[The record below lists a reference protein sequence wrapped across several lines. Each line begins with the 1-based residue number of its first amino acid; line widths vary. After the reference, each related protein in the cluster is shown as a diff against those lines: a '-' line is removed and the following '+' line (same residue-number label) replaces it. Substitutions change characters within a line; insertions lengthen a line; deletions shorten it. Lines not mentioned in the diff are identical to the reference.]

1 MRVIKFRGLRT
12 DGGGWVVGMLT
23 NHYFGLNLTYAIA
36 VNLGNSIK
44 HYEVHPETVGQF
56 TGLLDKNGVEI
67 YEGDVIKGNGNY
79 DYFIQFNDYA
89 FSAFHTKLIEYEN
102 KPLRWGLIHRFSE
115 VGIEIEVIGNIHE
128 LTTHN

>member
-12 DGGGWVVGMLT
+12 DGGGLVYGMLT

-56 TGLLDKNGVEI
+56 TGLLDKNGLEI
-67 YEGDVIKGNGNY
+67 YNQDILDNCKLVYWSNEQACYFCGDV
-79 DYFIQFNDYA
+79 
-89 FSAFHTKLIEYEN
+89 
-102 KPLRWGLIHRFSE
+102 PLCMSNSHRA
-115 VGIEIEVIGNIHE
+115 VIGNIYQNRN
-128 LTTHN
+128 LIKL